1 MIYICS
7 LAEVLKHA
15 STLRPTHVVS
25 LLGDDPFPD
34 TPEWI
39 EARRHLRI
47 RVHDIG
53 EPAEGLI
60 HPDEEHV
67 ADLIRFGEE
76 WARTG
81 PVLIHCYAGIS
92 RSTAAALTLCVQHNI
107 GRERD
112 AARLLRRR
120 APHAQPNRLMIGL
133 ADRMLG
139 CEGRLVSAV
148 QEIGLAEY
156 RGPGCL
162 VELPLELPLALD
174 EA

>member
-1 MIYICS
+1 VIYICS

-15 STLRPTHVVS
+15 STLRPTHVIS

-34 TPEWI
+34 TPEWL
-39 EARRHLRI
+39 EAKRHLRI

-60 HPDEEHV
+60 HPDAEHV
-67 ADLIRFGEE
+67 EELIRFGEE

-92 RSTAAALTLCVQHNI
+92 RSTAAALTLCVQHNQ
-107 GRERD
+107 GRERE
-112 AARLLRRR
+112 AAQLLRKR
-120 APHAQPNRLMIGL
+120 APHAQPNRRIVGL
-133 ADRMLG
+133 ADELLG
-139 CEGRLVSAV
+139 CDGRFARAV
-148 QEIGLAEY
+148 EEIGQAEY

-162 VELPLELPLALD
+162 VELPLELPPRLD
-174 EA
+174 